1 MSIVSTLV
9 TGLAAP
15 ITNLVSE
22 FIEDPDKKNEI
33 DGKIK
38 TLLEQNAATIEQ
50 KAADVILAEAQSDNW
65 MAKSWRPALMCLFMF
80 LIFFNAVV
88 VPILWTFGF
97 PLPTLEAMDAIPEQM
112 WTLLIIGMGG
122 YLGGRSVEKTV
133 KLWREGAKNSG
144 NNQ

>member
-33 DGKIK
+33 EGKLQ
-38 TLLEQNAATIEQ
+38 TLLAQNAAQIEQ
-50 KAADVILAEAQSDNW
+50 KAADIIIAEAQSDSW
-65 MAKSWRPALMCLFMF
+65 MAKSWRPCLMYLFMF

-88 VPILWTFGF
+88 VPILWAFGI

-112 WTLLIIGMGG
+112 WTLLIVGMGG
-122 YLGGRSVEKTV
+122 YLGSRSVEKTV
-133 KLWREGAKNSG
+133 KLWKDGEKKNG
-144 NNQ
+144 K

>member
-1 MSIVSTLV
+1 MSITTLI

-22 FIEDPDKKNEI
+22 VIEDPDKKNEI
-33 DGKIK
+33 EGKIK

-50 KAADVILAEAQSDNW
+50 KAADIIIAEAQSDSW
-65 MAKSWRPALMCLFMF
+65 MAKSWRPCLMYLFMF

-88 VPILWTFGF
+88 VPILWAFGI

-112 WTLLIIGMGG
+112 WTLLIVGMGG
-122 YLGGRSVEKTV
+122 YLGSRSVEKTV
-133 KLWREGAKNSG
+133 KLWKDGEKKNG
-144 NNQ
+144 K